1 MKMYIF
7 LLLFSLSPAMMF
19 AAEKEFINFPEIKD
33 WDLKVSD
40 DVYKQKN
47 LWDFMNGG
55 ADLYIKYGFV
65 DLHLA
70 EYHNSDGE
78 TIQAEVYRHS
88 SGVNAYGIY
97 ATERSPGYQFIDLG
111 GQAYIGEG
119 MLNFFSGA
127 YYVKLLSIG
136 EESAAPDALKKVAK
150 SLVGAL
156 DQKNELP
163 ELLSV
168 FPEKGKSPYAD
179 KYIAKKFLGNDFLN
193 NAFSADYEEGYSLF
207 LIKGADADEIL
218 KMVTSYLEFAKQ
230 NTEPVKNA
238 AFVIKDPYNGDISV
252 VMVDRYLLGVLNGAA
267 SQNAKQGLEKLG
279 DNIKFLNK

>member
-1 MKMYIF
+1 MF
-7 LLLFSLSPAMMF
+7 LLLLILLPAMLF
-19 AAEKEFINFPEIKD
+19 AAEKEFANFPKIKD
-33 WDLKVSD
+33 WDLKVSS
-40 DVYKQKN
+40 DVYTPKN

-70 EYHNSDGE
+70 EYHNSDGA

-88 SGVNAYGIY
+88 SSTNAYGIY
-97 ATERSPGYQFIDLG
+97 ASERSPGYQFIELG

-119 MLNFFSGA
+119 ILNFFSGA

-136 EESAAPDALKKVAK
+136 EEGAAPNALKKVGK
-150 SLVGAL
+150 SLVKAL

-168 FPEKGKSPYAD
+168 FPEKGKSPYSD
-179 KYIAKKFLGNDFLN
+179 KFVAKKFLGNDFLN

-218 KMVTSYLEFAKQ
+218 KMVASYLEFAKQ
-230 NTEPVKNA
+230 NTEPAKNST
-238 AFVIKDPYNGDISV
+238 FVIADHYNGNIPV
-252 VMVDRYLLGVLNGAA
+252 VIVDRYLLGVLNGAA
-267 SQNAKQGLEKLG
+267 SQNAKQGLEKLSK
-279 DNIKFLNK
+279 NIKSLKK